1 MEEYSWSEYVDLIS
15 DSSIDLFPKNHGS
28 AFTNKL
34 IVPQDLPENCY
45 VAATEFEY
53 VNTVYNVKSNSSV
66 LAIFDWT
73 YLRPPYSET
82 NPNSYPL
89 YGKMILADIK
99 EGWYDT
105 HEKIVDLFNA
115 TVKSTGVSC
124 LQNHTL
130 LTYNPINMK
139 FSFDSTGLPI
149 SVFIRGDFLNFLGI
163 EYNQASKGQYVVL
176 GRPNQS
182 STFEETVPDGKGGTK
197 QEVRHVYNPQETW
210 KVNEEHGEK
219 GEFKHAAQ
227 LRIISSFIIYIDI
240 IESQKMGDSFAD
252 AIRVIPINKSE
263 QGLTI
268 ISQFEKPYYLKL
280 NKRHIETIRVEIRS
294 LDGELMKF
302 LVGRTRLKLH
312 FMVKP

>member
-1 MEEYSWSEYVDLIS
+1 M
-15 DSSIDLFPKNHGS
+15 
-28 AFTNKL
+28 
-34 IVPQDLPENCY
+34 
-45 VAATEFEY
+45 
-53 VNTVYNVKSNSSV
+53 
-66 LAIFDWT
+66 
-73 YLRPPYSET
+73 
-82 NPNSYPL
+82 
-89 YGKMILADIK
+89 
-99 EGWYDT
+99 
-105 HEKIVDLFNA
+105 
-115 TVKSTGVSC
+115 
-124 LQNHTL
+124 
-130 LTYNPINMK
+130 
-139 FSFDSTGLPI
+139 GLPI

-210 KVNEEHGEK
+210 KVDEEHGEK
-219 GEFKHAAQ
+219 GEFKRAAQ

-252 AIRVIPINKSE
+252 AIRVI
-263 QGLTI
+263 TI